1 MVNLIVKK
9 PRASNL
15 LRALKYEQTT
25 KDHQITKGKSVA
37 QKTEITTKEEVGG
50 SQLGKKRDPGGQIMP

>member
-1 MVNLIVKK
+1 MVFKNPV
-9 PRASNL
+9 P
-15 LRALKYEQTT
+15 EMQTT
-25 KDHQITKGKSVA
+25 LTAQGKSVA